1 MTVSEKRENTPSP
14 ETSRRTRVL
23 GSPLLHFVVLGTV
36 LFFGQ
41 QILVE
46 PEPEV
51 VVRMTAQDVAAL
63 EKGWRERNGQT
74 PSPELLQALIDS
86 HVQDE
91 LLLHEA
97 RALGWHLTDGIVQR
111 RLLRNQRFLE
121 NDESVSDRVL
131 LERAFDQKMD
141 QTDLVV
147 RRRLLE
153 RMRLLI
159 ASRVRANPPTDDELE
174 AYRAENLDLFRRPDR
189 VALSHIF
196 LSRDS
201 RRENLQADAQALG
214 LRLEA
219 ENVPPDRAN
228 EWGDPFLLSH
238 RIPLSS
244 EDSIA
249 RQYGPEFAAAAVR
262 APLGRWSGP
271 IPSSYG
277 THWVWAHERSPA
289 EVPPLAEIR
298 TRVESELLRE
308 RERAG
313 MVDYTTRLR
322 ENAEIVVLGQGQMAA
337 RP

>member
-1 MTVSEKRENTPSP
+1 MTASEKRESTPGP
-14 ETSRRTRVL
+14 ETSRRPRAID
-23 GSPLLHFVVLGTV
+23 SPLLHFVVLGAL

-41 QILVE
+41 RMLLD

-51 VVRMTAQDVAAL
+51 VVRMTTQDVAAL
-63 EKGWRERNGQT
+63 EKGWRERNGQA

-121 NDESVSDRVL
+121 EDESVSDRIL

-159 ASRVRANPPTDDELE
+159 ASRVRANPPTEGELA
-174 AYRAENLDLFRRPDR
+174 AYRAENLDFFRRPDR

-201 RRENLQADAQALG
+201 RQEHLQADAEALG

-219 ENVPPDRAN
+219 EKISPEQAN

-238 RIPLSS
+238 RIALSS
-244 EDSIA
+244 EESIG
-249 RQYGPEFAAAAVR
+249 RQYGPGFAAAAIR
-262 APLGRWSGP
+262 APVGRWSGP

-277 THWVWAHERSPA
+277 THWVWAYDRSPA

-298 TRVESELLRE
+298 TRVENELLRE
-308 RERAG
+308 RERAA
-313 MVDYTTRLR
+313 MVDHTARLR
-322 ENAEIVVLGQGQMAA
+322 ENAEIVVLGQI
-337 RP
+337 P